1 MGLANVQ
8 FSVATHIMTVLADRS
23 DARVSTDLLAESV
36 NTTPTFV
43 RKSVSKLAKA
53 GLLKAIRGKHGYCTL
68 AKPASEITLADI
80 YRASLP
86 PPVYSVHHYPV
97 ANHCRVSV
105 HIQQIMSDI
114 LPRAQ
119 ASFLRALSHTTL
131 ADVVQEV
138 RQAT

>member
-8 FSVATHIMTVLADRS
+8 FSVATHIMAVLADRS
-23 DARVSTDLLAESV
+23 DGRASTDLLAESV
-36 NTTPTFV
+36 NSTPTFV

-68 AKPASEITLADI
+68 AKPASAITLADI

-86 PPVYSVHHYPV
+86 PALYSVHGYPV
-97 ANHCRVSV
+97 AKHCRVSV
-105 HIQQIMSDI
+105 HIQAIMSDL
-114 LPRAQ
+114 LPLAE
-119 ASFLRALSHTTL
+119 AGFLENLSHTTL
-131 ADVVQEV
+131 ADVVREV